1 MRRLW
6 RYLEVPTASA
16 RVRATTNALVAVTSL
31 VVVVTF
37 LWRAP
42 TWQDSIRA
50 VMGLFPVETA
60 RPLKVCAI
68 ALMTFVLLLGL
79 VWLFWLVSRFLA
91 SRIRLFVPRRI
102 ANVVGA
108 LAAALL
114 FWSIANNL
122 LIRTAFRALDLSFRE
137 YDALLEPERP
147 QPTAPGKTGSSA
159 SGQKKRAARTRPG
172 IVPTLIGEDS
182 VVVQLQ

>member
-1 MRRLW
+1 MH
-6 RYLEVPTASA
+6 VVTNPA
-16 RVRATTNALVAVTSL
+16 RVTRRQLESL
-31 VVVVTF
+31 CSVGMVLGASFFAASLT
-37 LWRAP
+37 P
-42 TWQDSIRA
+42 TLI
-50 VMGLFPVETA
+50 
-60 RPLKVCAI
+60 
-68 ALMTFVLLLGL
+68 
-79 VWLFWLVSRFLA
+79 
-91 SRIRLFVPRRI
+91 PRSYLTQ
-102 ANVVGA
+102 G
-108 LAAALL
+108 AAALL